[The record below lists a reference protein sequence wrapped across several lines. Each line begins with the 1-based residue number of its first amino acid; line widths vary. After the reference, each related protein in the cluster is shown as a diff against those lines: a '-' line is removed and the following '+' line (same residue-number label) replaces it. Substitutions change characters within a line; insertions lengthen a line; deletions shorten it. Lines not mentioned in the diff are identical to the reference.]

1 MTWLTLAI
9 FLAVYA
15 GMAAGR
21 WPGLAVDRTGIA
33 VIGGL
38 AMVISGAVA
47 PEAALAAIDW
57 PTLILLFALM
67 ILSAQFAL
75 AGFYD
80 RAAARLAAGRVGPA
94 LLLGLVVAVSG
105 LTSAVLSNDVV
116 VFALALP
123 LARGVWGRGLDPR
136 PFVLGLA
143 GGANAGSALTLIGN
157 PQNIL
162 IGQLGGLDFWSY
174 AAAAAVPSL
183 AALLAVHLAIVLVWR
198 RRWHLAADSLSGT
211 APDMGMAPA
220 VDRPALIKAV
230 VALVAVLVAFSTP
243 VPHVE
248 AAVAIAAALMIS
260 RRIETRR
267 LLAEVDWSLLLLFAG
282 LFVVTGAFAATGLPG
297 QALAWLAGAGIAPDR
312 LAVMAPLTLAGS
324 NTIGNVP
331 LVMLLLAIQPDW
343 SPAALTALAVL
354 STLAGN
360 FLVVGSLANII
371 AVERVRSLGLV
382 VDFAT
387 HARSGVPMT
396 LAGMG
401 LALLWFVV

>member
-38 AMVISGAVA
+38 AMVISGAVT
-47 PEAALAAIDW
+47 PESALAAIDW

-67 ILSAQFAL
+67 ILSAQVAL

-183 AALLAVHLAIVLVWR
+183 AALLAVHLAIVLV
-198 RRWHLAADSLSGT
+198 
-211 APDMGMAPA
+211 
-220 VDRPALIKAV
+220 
-230 VALVAVLVAFSTP
+230 
-243 VPHVE
+243 
-248 AAVAIAAALMIS
+248 
-260 RRIETRR
+260 
-267 LLAEVDWSLLLLFAG
+267 
-282 LFVVTGAFAATGLPG
+282 
-297 QALAWLAGAGIAPDR
+297 
-312 LAVMAPLTLAGS
+312 
-324 NTIGNVP
+324 
-331 LVMLLLAIQPDW
+331 
-343 SPAALTALAVL
+343 
-354 STLAGN
+354 
-360 FLVVGSLANII
+360 
-371 AVERVRSLGLV
+371 
-382 VDFAT
+382 
-387 HARSGVPMT
+387 
-396 LAGMG
+396 
-401 LALLWFVV
+401 